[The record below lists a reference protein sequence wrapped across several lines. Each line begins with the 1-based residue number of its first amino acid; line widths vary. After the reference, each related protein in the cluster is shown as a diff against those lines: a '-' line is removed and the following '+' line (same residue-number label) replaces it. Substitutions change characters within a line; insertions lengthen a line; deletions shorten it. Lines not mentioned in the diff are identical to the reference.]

1 MRASTLLNA
10 VLELPGV
17 RVSKAA
23 VVGGEVRVTVRLRRR
38 RLGCPR
44 CGFSTRHRYDTRDV
58 DSSWRHLDM
67 AGRVCRIQLRRRR
80 LRCPEH
86 GVRTEGVPFARD
98 GSGHTRDFEDLV
110 AWLVTKTDK
119 TTVAGFARTSWRTVG
134 AICERVA
141 ADVLDPDRLCG
152 LVDIGVDEISWRKHH
167 RYLTLVSD
175 HDTGKIIW
183 GKPGKDTDTLNAF
196 FDELP
201 DGAAEAIEAVSMD
214 MGPAYAK
221 AVRERAPSAAICFD
235 PFHVVKL
242 VTAALDT
249 VRRQV
254 WQAARTARPA
264 HRQGLQGR
272 AVGVAEEPRRPH
284 RHASRDAA
292 GDETHRRNTLACLPP
307 QRIPAGGVRR

>member
-80 LRCPEH
+80 LRCPDH

-134 AICERVA
+134 AICERVV

-167 RYLTLVSD
+167 RYLTLA
-175 HDTGKIIW
+175 
-183 GKPGKDTDTLNAF
+183 L
-196 FDELP
+196 
-201 DGAAEAIEAVSMD
+201 
-214 MGPAYAK
+214 
-221 AVRERAPSAAICFD
+221 
-235 PFHVVKL
+235 
-242 VTAALDT
+242 TAAGAGT
-249 VRRQV
+249 VLLTRPPRPR
-254 WQAARTARPA
+254 AR
-264 HRQGLQGR
+264 
-272 AVGVAEEPRRPH
+272 AEC
-284 RHASRDAA
+284 
-292 GDETHRRNTLACLPP
+292 GFTTHLATGSLT
-307 QRIPAGGVRR
+307 

>member
-67 AGRVCRIQLRRRR
+67 AGRVCRIVLRRRR

-98 GSGHTRDFEDLV
+98 GSGHTRDFEDPV

-119 TTVAGFARTSWRTVG
+119 TTVAGFARTSWR
-134 AICERVA
+134 
-141 ADVLDPDRLCG
+141 
-152 LVDIGVDEISWRKHH
+152 H
-167 RYLTLVSD
+167 RRRDLR
-175 HDTGKIIW
+175 TGR
-183 GKPGKDTDTLNAF
+183 GRRARP
-196 FDELP
+196 EP
-201 DGAAEAIEAVSMD
+201 
-214 MGPAYAK
+214 
-221 AVRERAPSAAICFD
+221 AVRAGRHRCRRDLLAHAP
-235 PFHVVKL
+235 PV
-242 VTAALDT
+242 
-249 VRRQV
+249 
-254 WQAARTARPA
+254 
-264 HRQGLQGR
+264 
-272 AVGVAEEPRRPH
+272 
-284 RHASRDAA
+284 
-292 GDETHRRNTLACLPP
+292 
-307 QRIPAGGVRR
+307 

>member
-23 VVGGEVRVTVRLRRR
+23 VFDGEVRVTVRLRRR

-98 GSGHTRDFEDLV
+98 RSGHTRDFEDLV

-141 ADVLDPDRLCG
+141 ADVLDPNRLCG

-183 GKPGKDTDTLNAF
+183 
-196 FDELP
+196 
-201 DGAAEAIEAVSMD
+201 VSR
-214 MGPAYAK
+214 G
-221 AVRERAPSAAICFD
+221 
-235 PFHVVKL
+235 
-242 VTAALDT
+242 
-249 VRRQV
+249 
-254 WQAARTARPA
+254 
-264 HRQGLQGR
+264 
-272 AVGVAEEPRRPH
+272 
-284 RHASRDAA
+284 
-292 GDETHRRNTLACLPP
+292 
-307 QRIPAGGVRR
+307 

>member
-17 RVSKAA
+17 RVGKAA

-110 AWLVTKTDK
+110 AWL
-119 TTVAGFARTSWRTVG
+119 ATSGHVGPALPRLQQVLG
-134 AICERVA
+134 AITA
-141 ADVLDPDRLCG
+141 SDPD
-152 LVDIGVDEISWRKHH
+152 
-167 RYLTLVSD
+167 
-175 HDTGKIIW
+175 
-183 GKPGKDTDTLNAF
+183 
-196 FDELP
+196 P
-201 DGAAEAIEAVSMD
+201 DQTKSN
-214 MGPAYAK
+214 PAL
-221 AVRERAPSAAICFD
+221 S
-235 PFHVVKL
+235 
-242 VTAALDT
+242 
-249 VRRQV
+249 
-254 WQAARTARPA
+254 
-264 HRQGLQGR
+264 
-272 AVGVAEEPRRPH
+272 
-284 RHASRDAA
+284 
-292 GDETHRRNTLACLPP
+292 
-307 QRIPAGGVRR
+307 

>member
-1 MRASTLLNA
+1 MALIPIDPEAVRARINPINA

-17 RVSKAA
+17 RVGKAA

-44 CGFSTRHRYDTRDV
+44 CFSTRHRYDTRDV

-67 AGRVCRIQLRRRR
+67 AGRVCRIVLRRRR

-167 RYLTLVSD
+167 RYRPWCPTTTPARTSGVSRARTRHPQRVLQRAARRRRRGHRGGVD
-175 HDTGKIIW
+175 GHG
-183 GKPGKDTDTLNAF
+183 PGVCQG
-196 FDELP
+196 
-201 DGAAEAIEAVSMD
+201 GA
-214 MGPAYAK
+214 
-221 AVRERAPSAAICFD
+221 ERAPSAAICFD
-235 PFHVVKL
+235 PFYGSTFAVSEGL
-242 VTAALDT
+242 GERLRWLAVTAVVCVLGE
-249 VRRQV
+249 V
-254 WQAARTARPA
+254 
-264 HRQGLQGR
+264 
-272 AVGVAEEPRRPH
+272 VGVSA
-284 RHASRDAA
+284 
-292 GDETHRRNTLACLPP
+292 
-307 QRIPAGGVRR
+307 

>member
-80 LRCPEH
+80 LRCGARRADRGGAVRPGRVRPH
-86 GVRTEGVPFARD
+86 PRLRGPGGVAGHQDRQDHGRRLRPDRGAPSARSANGSRPTCSTRTGCAAGRHRCRRDLLAQTPPVFDLGVRPR
-98 GSGHTRDFEDLV
+98 
-110 AWLVTKTDK
+110 
-119 TTVAGFARTSWRTVG
+119 
-134 AICERVA
+134 
-141 ADVLDPDRLCG
+141 
-152 LVDIGVDEISWRKHH
+152 H
-167 RYLTLVSD
+167 RQD
-175 HDTGKIIW
+175 HR

-201 DGAAEAIEAVSMD
+201 DGAEAIEAVSMD
-214 MGPAYAK
+214 MG
-221 AVRERAPSAAICFD
+221 
-235 PFHVVKL
+235 
-242 VTAALDT
+242 
-249 VRRQV
+249 RRIPRRCGNARRPRRFASIRSMSSSSSPTRSIRCAGRV
-254 WQAARTARPA
+254 WQAARTLPDQRIAKAFKGARWALLKNPWTSPT
-264 HRQGLQGR
+264 RK
-272 AVGVAEEPRRPH
+272 PRRCG
-284 RHASRDAA
+284 R
-292 GDETHRRNTLACLPP
+292 
-307 QRIPAGGVRR
+307 